1 LFLRKAEISITIA
14 LLLSVGALM
23 AQPSSDEQLAAQ
35 YYRQGEFDKALLY
48 YERLYDRSPVDEN
61 YTYYLGC
68 LLALE
73 KFKEAEKLAERQ
85 EKIFPTVYQYRVDIG
100 RVMLAGREKERAGK
114 YFDRLIKGMEKASVS
129 QFLEAGQAFVAIG
142 EPDRALQV
150 YYLGRKQIGL
160 GYPFNFEIAKVLSQK
175 GDTEGMINEYL
186 DILEVNPGYIQ
197 QVQNTLNRYVGF
209 EANTQN
215 NAVLQQQLEKRVQ
228 KDPESAIY
236 AQMLIWMFVQQE
248 QFERAMLNAKALD
261 KRAKGEGDQVI
272 ELADLAM
279 SNFKYDVAIEG
290 YEYVKE
296 KGWGNYYYVE
306 AMTGLMRAL
315 YEKTTRG
322 ISDQSAIQKLI
333 NEYQSAIAELG
344 KREHTVPIVIDCA
357 HIKAFYEA
365 PFSETAI
372 SESLEMLENAL
383 SWPGIDDLS
392 AAKLKME
399 QADIYMLNNRI
410 WDASLLYGQVEKK
423 FKYDEIGHA
432 AKLKNALV
440 FYYSGDFGWS
450 EAQLNVLK
458 GSTSK
463 LISNDALELSAF
475 ISENTGLD
483 TTTEAL
489 ALFAHAQLFE
499 AQHKFD
505 SAMWLLN
512 KVEEKFPYHELADNI
527 IFERAKIEASL
538 GNYAKAAELYMTIPP
553 LNAQGILADNA
564 LIEAGRIFE
573 EKLNN
578 KELAMEA
585 YSTLLS
591 EYTGSLFIVEARKRF
606 RTLRGDAVQ

>member
-1 LFLRKAEISITIA
+1 
-14 LLLSVGALM
+14 M

-48 YERLYDRSPVDEN
+48 YERLYDRSPVEEN

-73 KFKEAEKLAERQ
+73 KFKEAEKLAEGQ
-85 EKIFPTVYQYRVDIG
+85 EKIFPTVYQYRIDIG
-100 RVMLAGREKERAGK
+100 RVMLAAREKERANK

-129 QFLEAGQAFVAIG
+129 QFLEAGQAFAAIG

-215 NAVLQQQLEKRVQ
+215 NLVLQQQLEKRVQ
-228 KDPESAIY
+228 KDPESSIY
-236 AQMLIWMFVQQE
+236 AQMLIWMYVQQE

-261 KRAKGEGDQVI
+261 KRARGEGDQVI
-272 ELADLAM
+272 DLADLAM

-322 ISDQSAIQKLI
+322 VSDQTAIEKLI
-333 NEYQSAIAELG
+333 NEYQSAITELG
-344 KREHTVPIVIDCA
+344 KREHTVSIVIDCA

-365 PFSETAI
+365 AFSETAI

-432 AKLKNALV
+432 AKLKNAMV

-489 ALFAHAQLFE
+489 AMFAHAQLFE

-553 LNAQGILADNA
+553 LDAQGILADNA

-573 EKLNN
+573 EKLKN
-578 KELAMEA
+578 KEMAMEA
-585 YSTLLS
+585 YRTLLS

>member
-1 LFLRKAEISITIA
+1 MFLRKAEISITVA
-14 LLLSVGALM
+14 LLLTVGALI

-73 KFKEAEKLAERQ
+73 NFKEAEKLAERQ

-100 RVMLAGREKERAGK
+100 RVMLAAREKERAAK

-129 QFLEAGQAFVAIG
+129 QFLEAGQAFLAIG

-236 AQMLIWMFVQQE
+236 AQMLIWMYVQQE

-272 ELADLAM
+272 ELANLAM

-315 YEKTTRG
+315 YEKTIRG

-333 NEYQSAIAELG
+333 SEYQSAIAELG

-357 HIKAFYEA
+357 HIKAFYETS
-365 PFSETAI
+365 FSETAI
-372 SESLEMLENAL
+372 SESLAMLENAL

-489 ALFAHAQLFE
+489 AMFAHAQLF
-499 AQHKFD
+499 ATQQKFD

-538 GNYAKAAELYMTIPP
+538 GNYTKAAELYMTIPP

-578 KELAMEA
+578 KEKAMEA
-585 YSTLLS
+585 YRTLLS